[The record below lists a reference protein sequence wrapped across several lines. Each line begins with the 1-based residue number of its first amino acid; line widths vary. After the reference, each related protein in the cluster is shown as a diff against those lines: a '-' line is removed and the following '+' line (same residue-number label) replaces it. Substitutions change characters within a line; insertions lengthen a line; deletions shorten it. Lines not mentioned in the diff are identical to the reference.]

1 MLVEQII
8 EFELRGP
15 RLHGCTCNPKTGH
28 YCDNIKIAEAN
39 FRVNYYSPLK
49 ILQKAMYLIFPY
61 LGQATYKIE
70 PKSARF

>member
-15 RLHGCTCNPKTGH
+15 RLHGRTCNPKTGY
-28 YCDNIKIAEAN
+28 YCDKIKIAKAN
-39 FRVNYYSPLK
+39 FRVNFTVKNIP
-49 ILQKAMYLIFPY
+49 KAMYLISPN
-61 LGQATYKIE
+61 LGQATYQIE